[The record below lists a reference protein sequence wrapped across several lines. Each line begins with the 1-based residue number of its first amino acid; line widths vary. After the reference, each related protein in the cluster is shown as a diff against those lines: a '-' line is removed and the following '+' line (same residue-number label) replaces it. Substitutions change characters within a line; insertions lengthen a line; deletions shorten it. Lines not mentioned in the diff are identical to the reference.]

1 VALQAPQL
9 KSNRETSAN
18 SLRLNILPPQ
28 AASLLVNA
36 SKIKNLQTAIN
47 KLIHILSMSTG
58 DILLHESEQRPSLI
72 QCDRF

>member
-1 VALQAPQL
+1 
-9 KSNRETSAN
+9 
-18 SLRLNILPPQ
+18 LRLNILPPQ

-47 KLIHILSMSTG
+47 KLIHILSMSTR

>member
-1 VALQAPQL
+1 
-9 KSNRETSAN
+9 
-18 SLRLNILPPQ
+18 LRLNILPPQ